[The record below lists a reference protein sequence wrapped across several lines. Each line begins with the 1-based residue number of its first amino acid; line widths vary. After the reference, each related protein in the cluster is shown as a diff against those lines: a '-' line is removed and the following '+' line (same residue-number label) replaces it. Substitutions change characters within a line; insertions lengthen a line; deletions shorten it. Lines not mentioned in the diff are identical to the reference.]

1 MIEWRPEF
9 AKNFHMN
16 MEQFDELC
24 QRLRH
29 RLEAKKYSR
38 PDCISSKH
46 RLAYTLE

>member
-1 MIEWRPEF
+1 MMEWRPEF
-9 AKNFHMN
+9 TRNFHMDK
-16 MEQFDELC
+16 EQFDELY

-38 PDCISSKH
+38 PDCISSIH